1 MSITINEAKEKIKEL
16 VDKFDFNIQQYKN
29 KNYDEANTR
38 VDFID
43 PFFEALGW
51 DVSNKAGYAEQYREV
66 VREDKIK
73 IQGKTKAPDYCFRIG
88 GNRKFFVEAKKPQ
101 VDIKSDYNPAYQLR
115 RYAYTANLPL
125 SILTDF
131 EEFAI
136 YDTRIKPNVNDKADN
151 ARIFYCT
158 YREYLKNF
166 DFIYNTFSKE
176 GILKGSF
183 DRYIESNK
191 NKKGTSEVDKEFLKL
206 IDDWREKIAKNIAK
220 KNYNLDIDEINFAV
234 QKIIDR
240 IIFLRIAEDRGIEK
254 YGQLQD
260 LLNKPYIYSELL
272 KLFYD
277 SENKYDSGLFD
288 FNKEDKIT
296 QNILIDDDILKYII
310 KSIYYPDSPYEFS
323 VLDVEI
329 LGNIYEQFLG
339 KTIRLTP
346 SRQVKIEY
354 KPDVKKAGGV
364 YYTPSYIVD
373 YIVSNTVGEL
383 IKDKTPEDVNNLKML
398 DPACGSGSFL
408 LGAYEFLLNY
418 HLNYYLKNKDFA
430 IKANKIYEK
439 GHNDYSLTFDEK
451 KKILLNNIYGVDIDS
466 GAVEVTK
473 LSLILKLLEGETQ
486 ELIKNLKNHILP
498 DLSNNIKCGNSL
510 IDTSV
515 LSSQTLSI
523 FDPDNLKHLNP
534 MNWEDAFPE
543 IIKNGGFD
551 VIIGNPPYVKE
562 YTDREPF
569 EYMKLCKAKEYY
581 QGKMDLWYAFA
592 CKSIDLLKA
601 GGYHSFI
608 ATNNWITSQGA
619 SILRNKI
626 LDETV
631 IIKFI
636 DFADFK
642 VFQNASIQTMIYVV
656 KKEKPNKKCK
666 VKYTKI
672 LNKNILLTD
681 LVDRLNKDISK
692 EKYIN
697 TEDYEWFYAIINP
710 NELKNNTF
718 TFVSD
723 KIQAIL
729 DKIKIK
735 SNYKLIENVAST
747 GIDVHQDFV
756 IDSHLKLLKDK
767 EIKKGDGIFILSE
780 AEKNSLNLT
789 NDELEIIKP
798 YYTTKELKRYYG
810 SNKNKYWIIYSDI
823 NVRKNINKYPNIKRH
838 LDKYKPIITSDFKPY
853 GLHRAR
859 DQRFFEGE
867 KIISLRKTRI
877 PNFTY
882 TDFSCYVSQT
892 FFVIKPE
899 DIDMKYLTGLLNSK
913 VIYFWLFFKGKK
925 QGDQLQIDKEPLLQI
940 PLIKPEVENIIKYI
954 AKLVD
959 DIIQISQTLENCQL
973 PNQINFYQ
981 NLIKSR
987 ENEIDQKIYE
997 LYNLS
1002 DDDKMEIEKVWG
1014 NNVVCEK

>member
-1 MSITINEAKEKIKEL
+1 MSITINESKKKIKEL

-43 PFFEALGW
+43 LFFEALGW
-51 DVSNKAGYAEQYREV
+51 DVSNKSGYAEQYREV

-73 IQGKTKAPDYCFRIG
+73 IQKKTKAPDYCFRIG

-101 VDIKSDYNPAYQLR
+101 IDIKSDYNPAYQLR
-115 RYAYTANLPL
+115 RYAYTSNLPL

-136 YDTRIKPNVNDKADN
+136 YDTRIKPNVNDKSDN

-158 YREYLKNF
+158 YKEYFNNF

-183 DRYIESNK
+183 DRYIGSNK

-220 KNYNLDIDEINFAV
+220 KNYNLDIDDINFAV

-260 LLNKPYIYSELL
+260 LLNKQYIYSELL
-272 KLFYD
+272 NLFYA
-277 SENKYDSGLFD
+277 SEKKYDSGLFD
-288 FNKEDKIT
+288 FKKEDKIT
-296 QNILIDDDILKYII
+296 PNILIDNDILNYII
-310 KSIYYPDSPYEFS
+310 KPIYYPDSPYEFS

-329 LGNIYEQFLG
+329 LGNIYEQFLD

-346 SRQVKIEY
+346 YRQVKIEY

-373 YIVSNTVGEL
+373 YIVSNTIGEL
-383 IKDKTPEDVNNLKML
+383 INNKIPEDVNNLKIL

-408 LGAYEFLLNY
+408 LGAYDFLLNY
-418 HLNYYLKNKDFA
+418 HLTYYLENKDFA
-430 IKANKIYEK
+430 IKTNKIYEK
-439 GHNDYSLTFDEK
+439 GNNDYSLTFDEK

-466 GAVEVTK
+466 GAIEVTK
-473 LSLILKLLEGETQ
+473 LSLILKLLENETQ
-486 ELIKNLKNHILP
+486 DLIKNLKNHILP

-592 CKSIDLLKA
+592 CKSIDLLKT

-626 LDETV
+626 LNET
-631 IIKFI
+631 IIMKFI

-642 VFQNASIQTMIYVV
+642 VFQNAFIQTMIYVV
-656 KKEKPNKKCK
+656 KKEKPNKKYK

-697 TEDYEWFYAIINP
+697 TKDYEWFYATINP

-723 KIQAIL
+723 KIQTIL

-735 SNYKLIENVAST
+735 SNYKLIENFVST

-756 IDSHLKLLKDK
+756 VDSHLKLLKDNG
-767 EIKKGDGIFILSE
+767 IKKGDGIFILSE
-780 AEKNSLNLT
+780 DEKNSLNLT

-810 SNKNKYWIIYSDI
+810 LNKNKYWIIYSDI
-823 NVRKNINKYPNIKRH
+823 NVRKNINKYPNIKIH
-838 LDKYKPIITSDFKPY
+838 LDKYKQIITSDFKPY

-859 DQRFFEGE
+859 EHRFFEGE

-913 VIYFWLFFKGKK
+913 VIYFWFFFKGKK

-940 PLIKPEVENIIKYI
+940 PLIKPDDENIIKYI
-954 AKLVD
+954 ANRVD
-959 DIIQISQTLENCQL
+959 SIIQASQTLENCQL
-973 PNQINFYQ
+973 PNQIDFYK
-981 NLIKSR
+981 NLIISQ
-987 ENEIDQKIYE
+987 ENEINQKIYY
-997 LYNLS
+997 LYDLS
-1002 DDDKMEIEKVWG
+1002 NDDKMEIEKVWG

>member
-1 MSITINEAKEKIKEL
+1 MSITINESKKKIKEL

-43 PFFEALGW
+43 LFFEALGW
-51 DVSNKAGYAEQYREV
+51 DVSNKSGYAEQYREV

-73 IQGKTKAPDYCFRIG
+73 IQKKTKAPDYCFRIG

-101 VDIKSDYNPAYQLR
+101 IDIKSDYNPAYQLR
-115 RYAYTANLPL
+115 RYAYTSNLPL

-136 YDTRIKPNVNDKADN
+136 YDTRIKPNVNDKSDN

-158 YREYLKNF
+158 YKEYFNNF

-183 DRYIESNK
+183 DRYIGSNK

-220 KNYNLDIDEINFAV
+220 KNYNLDIDDINFAV

-260 LLNKPYIYSELL
+260 LLNKQYIYSELL
-272 KLFYD
+272 NLFYA
-277 SENKYDSGLFD
+277 SEKKYDSGLFD
-288 FNKEDKIT
+288 FKKEDKIT
-296 QNILIDDDILKYII
+296 PNILIDNDILNYII
-310 KSIYYPDSPYEFS
+310 KPIYYPDSPYEFS

-346 SRQVKIEY
+346 YRQVKIEY

-373 YIVSNTVGEL
+373 YIVSNTIGEL
-383 IKDKTPEDVNNLKML
+383 INNKIPEDVNNLKIL

-408 LGAYEFLLNY
+408 LGAYDFLLNY
-418 HLNYYLKNKDFA
+418 HLTYYLENKDFA
-430 IKANKIYEK
+430 IKTNKIYEK
-439 GHNDYSLTFDEK
+439 GNNDYSLTFDEK

-466 GAVEVTK
+466 GSIEVTK
-473 LSLILKLLEGETQ
+473 LSLILKLLENETQ
-486 ELIKNLKNHILP
+486 DLIKNLKNHILP

-592 CKSIDLLKA
+592 CKSIDLLKT

-626 LDETV
+626 LDET
-631 IIKFI
+631 IIMKFI

-656 KKEKPNKKCK
+656 KKEKPNKKYK

-697 TEDYEWFYAIINP
+697 TKDYEWFYATINP

-723 KIQAIL
+723 KIQTIL

-735 SNYKLIENVAST
+735 SNYKLKNNLVT
-747 GIDVHQDFV
+747 QGIVMPYDFV
-756 IDSHLKLLKDK
+756 IESHLKLLKDNG
-767 EIKKGDGIFILSE
+767 IKKGDGIFILSE
-780 AEKNSLNLT
+780 DEKNSLNLT

-810 SNKNKYWIIYSDI
+810 LNKNKYWIIYSDI
-823 NVRKNINKYPNIKRH
+823 NVRKNINKYPNIKIH
-838 LDKYKPIITSDFKPY
+838 LDKYKQIITSDFKPY

-859 DQRFFEGE
+859 EHRFFEGE

-940 PLIKPEVENIIKYI
+940 SLIKPDDENIIKYI
-954 AKLVD
+954 ANRVD
-959 DIIQISQTLENCQL
+959 AIIQASQTLENCQL
-973 PNQINFYQ
+973 PNQIDFYK
-981 NLIKSR
+981 NLIKSL
-987 ENEIDQKIYE
+987 ENEINQKIYY
-997 LYNLS
+997 LYDLS
-1002 DDDKMEIEKVWG
+1002 NDDKMEIEKVWG

>member
-1 MSITINEAKEKIKEL
+1 MSITINESKKKIKEL

-43 PFFEALGW
+43 LFFEALGW
-51 DVSNKAGYAEQYREV
+51 DVSNKSGYAEQYREV

-73 IQGKTKAPDYCFRIG
+73 IQKKTKAPDYCFRIG

-101 VDIKSDYNPAYQLR
+101 IDIKSDYNPAYQLR
-115 RYAYTANLPL
+115 RYAYTSNLPL

-136 YDTRIKPNVNDKADN
+136 YDTRIKPNVNDKSDN

-158 YREYLKNF
+158 YKEYFNNF

-183 DRYIESNK
+183 DRYIGSNK

-220 KNYNLDIDEINFAV
+220 KNYNLDIDDINFAV

-260 LLNKPYIYSELL
+260 LLNKQYIYSELL
-272 KLFYD
+272 NLFYA
-277 SENKYDSGLFD
+277 SEKKYDSGLFD
-288 FNKEDKIT
+288 FKKEDKIT
-296 QNILIDDDILKYII
+296 PNILIDNDILNYII
-310 KSIYYPDSPYEFS
+310 KPIYYPDSPYEFS

-329 LGNIYEQFLG
+329 LGNIYEQFLD

-346 SRQVKIEY
+346 YRQVKIEY

-373 YIVSNTVGEL
+373 YIVSNTIGEL
-383 IKDKTPEDVNNLKML
+383 INNKIPEDVNNLKIL

-408 LGAYEFLLNY
+408 LGAYDFLLNY
-418 HLNYYLKNKDFA
+418 HLTYYLENKDFA
-430 IKANKIYEK
+430 IKTNKIYEK
-439 GHNDYSLTFDEK
+439 GNNDYSLTFDEK

-466 GAVEVTK
+466 GAIEVTK
-473 LSLILKLLEGETQ
+473 LSLILKLLENETQ
-486 ELIKNLKNHILP
+486 DLIKNLKNHILP

-592 CKSIDLLKA
+592 CKSIDLLKT

-626 LDETV
+626 LNET
-631 IIKFI
+631 IIMKFI

-656 KKEKPNKKCK
+656 KKEKPNKKYK

-697 TEDYEWFYAIINP
+697 TKDYEWFYATINP

-723 KIQAIL
+723 KIQTIL

-735 SNYKLIENVAST
+735 SNYKLIENFVST

-756 IDSHLKLLKDK
+756 VDSHLKLLKDNG
-767 EIKKGDGIFILSE
+767 IKKGDGIFILSE
-780 AEKNSLNLT
+780 DEKNSLNLT

-810 SNKNKYWIIYSDI
+810 LNKNKYWIIYSDI
-823 NVRKNINKYPNIKRH
+823 NVRKNINKYPNIKIH
-838 LDKYKPIITSDFKPY
+838 LDKYKQIITSDFKPY

-859 DQRFFEGE
+859 EHRFFEGE

-913 VIYFWLFFKGKK
+913 VIYFWFFFKGKK

-940 PLIKPEVENIIKYI
+940 PLIKPDDENIIKYI
-954 AKLVD
+954 ANRVD
-959 DIIQISQTLENCQL
+959 SIIQASQTLENCQL
-973 PNQINFYQ
+973 PNQIDFYK
-981 NLIKSR
+981 NLIISQ
-987 ENEIDQKIYE
+987 ENEINQKIYY
-997 LYNLS
+997 LYDLS
-1002 DDDKMEIEKVWG
+1002 NDDKMEIEKVWG

>member
-1 MSITINEAKEKIKEL
+1 MSITINESKEKIKEL

-51 DVSNKAGYAEQYREV
+51 DVSNKSGYAEQYREV

-73 IQGKTKAPDYCFRIG
+73 IQEKTKAPDYCFRIG

-101 VDIKSDYNPAYQLR
+101 IDIKSDYNPAYQLR

-158 YREYLKNF
+158 YKEYLNNF

-183 DRYIESNK
+183 DRYIGSNK

-260 LLNKPYIYSELL
+260 LLNKQYIYSELL
-272 KLFYD
+272 NLFYD
-277 SENKYDSGLFD
+277 SEKKYDSGLFD
-288 FNKEDKIT
+288 FKKEDKIT
-296 QNILIDDDILKYII
+296 PNILIDNDILNYII
-310 KSIYYPDSPYEFS
+310 KSIYFPDSPYEFS

-373 YIVSNTVGEL
+373 YIVSNTIGEL
-383 IKDKTPEDVNNLKML
+383 IKNKTPEDVNNLKIL

-408 LGAYEFLLNY
+408 LGAYDFLLNY
-418 HLNYYLKNKDFA
+418 HLTYYLENKDFA

-439 GHNDYSLTFDEK
+439 GNNDYSLTFDEK

-466 GAVEVTK
+466 GAIEVTK
-473 LSLILKLLEGETQ
+473 LSLILKLLENETQ
-486 ELIKNLKNHILP
+486 DLIKNLKNHILP

-515 LSSQTLSI
+515 LSGQTLSI

-592 CKSIDLLKA
+592 CKSIDLLKT

-626 LDETV
+626 LDET
-631 IIKFI
+631 IIMKFI

-656 KKEKPNKKCK
+656 KKEKPNKKYK

-697 TEDYEWFYAIINP
+697 TEDYEWFYATINP

-723 KIQAIL
+723 KIQTIL

-735 SNYKLIENVAST
+735 SNYKLKNNVVT
-747 GIDVHQDFV
+747 QGIVMPQDFV

-767 EIKKGDGIFILSE
+767 GIKKGDGIFILSE

-810 SNKNKYWIIYSDI
+810 TNKNKYWIIYSDI

-838 LDKYKPIITSDFKPY
+838 LDKFQEIITSNNKPY
-853 GLHRAR
+853 GLHCAR
-859 DQRFFEGE
+859 NKNFFEDK

-882 TDFSCYVSQT
+882 TDFPCYVSQT
-892 FFVIKPE
+892 FFVIKPD

-940 PLIKPEVENIIKYI
+940 PLIKPEDENIIKYI
-954 AKLVD
+954 ANRVD
-959 DIIQISQTLENCQL
+959 AIIQASQTLENCQL
-973 PNQINFYQ
+973 PNQIDFYK
-981 NLIKSR
+981 NLNVSR
-987 ENEIDQKIYE
+987 ENEINQKIYD